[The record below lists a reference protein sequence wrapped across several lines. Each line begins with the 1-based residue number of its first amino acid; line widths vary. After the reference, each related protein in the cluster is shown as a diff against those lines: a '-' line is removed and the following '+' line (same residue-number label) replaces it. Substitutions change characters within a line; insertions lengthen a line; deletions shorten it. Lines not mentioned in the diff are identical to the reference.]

1 MSDSNLDFF
10 AIASHEL
17 RTPITI
23 IRGFAELLQDQ
34 PNLKQETIQDISE
47 KILRH
52 SLRLEKL
59 IKSLLILADVENA
72 ASISFEQAPI
82 LPCIKHCKEIVLAKH
97 PEAHIVIEC
106 TDPKISAAADVD
118 LLELAIIN
126 LLENAI
132 KYSQEDGKINICI
145 SSSAS
150 KTSIAIQ
157 DQGIG
162 IAPEHIPHIFDRF
175 YSADKARSRKLGGAG
190 LGLSLVKTII
200 EKHGGSIAVQSVQ
213 GQGSVFT
220 IVLPNNRCSS
230 LTKESFCSIH

>member
-1 MSDSNLDFF
+1 MNDSNLDFF
-10 AIASHEL
+10 AVASHEL
-17 RTPITI
+17 RSPIAI

-34 PNLKQETIQDISE
+34 PSLNQEMVQDISE
-47 KILRH
+47 KIFRN

-59 IKSLLILADVENA
+59 VKSLLLLADVENS
-72 ASISFEQAPI
+72 ASLSLQQAPI
-82 LPCIKHCKEIVLAKH
+82 LPFIEHCKEIVLAKH

-106 TDPKISAAADVD
+106 PDRKITVEADVD

-132 KYSQEDGKINICI
+132 KYSPPPGKINICI
-145 SSSAS
+145 SGSDA

-162 IAPEHIPHIFDRF
+162 IAPEHVPHIFDRF
-175 YSADKARSRKLGGAG
+175 YSADKALSRKLGGAG
-190 LGLSLVKTII
+190 LGLSLVKTIV
-200 EKHGGSIAVQSVQ
+200 EKHGGSMAVQSKQ

-220 IVLPNNRCSS
+220 IVLPN
-230 LTKESFCSIH
+230 